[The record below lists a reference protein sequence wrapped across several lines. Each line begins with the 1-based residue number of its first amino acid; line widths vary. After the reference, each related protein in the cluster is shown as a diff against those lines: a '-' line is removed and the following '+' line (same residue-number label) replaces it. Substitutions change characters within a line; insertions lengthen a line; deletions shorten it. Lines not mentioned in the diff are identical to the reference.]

1 LSNVYQNNFNLKKS
15 KKAMNRNDD
24 RADAGRVPGKECGQ
38 ERKQNKSTKWIKGG
52 KRDVDEG

>member
-1 LSNVYQNNFNLKKS
+1 
-15 KKAMNRNDD
+15 MNRNDD